1 MARRLGPMLSP
12 WSLERSAR
20 DLLVADR
27 SLTGLYLDEL
37 NRQAGFP
44 AVRVERPLSVKVR
57 WRASR
62 FSEDMLPGLVLVNAG
77 TVGVPDRDGEGRYS
91 AVWQMTV
98 AAISQATDE
107 DVGREVA
114 SDLCTAATLVL
125 LQHWSKVDARV
136 GFVRWIGAVTT
147 DVDVD
152 GDERSRCIFA
162 NGLQFGVAD
171 CLSDLAGLPA
181 DWDEPDPPIG
191 QPPLDTGELGRV
203 GSAAVVSA
211 VPVDTPV

>member
-1 MARRLGPMLSP
+1 VSP
-12 WSLERSAR
+12 WSFERAAR

-27 SLTGLYLDEL
+27 GLVGLYADEI
-37 NRQAGFP
+37 NRQYAAIAGDTGP
-44 AVRVERPLSVKVR
+44 VIRIERPKSVKVR

-62 FSEDMLPGLVLVNAG
+62 FSEDMLPSIVLVNAG
-77 TVGVPDRDGEGRYS
+77 TVGEPVRDGEGRYS

-114 SDLCTAATLVL
+114 SDLCAASTAVL
-125 LQHWSKVDARV
+125 LTMLPRVDERITST
-136 GFVRWIGAVTT
+136 RWVGAVTT

-152 GDERSRCIFA
+152 GDERSRAIFA
-162 NGLQFGVAD
+162 YGIHIGVQD
-171 CLSDLAGLPA
+171 MLCDLAGLPA
-181 DWDEPDPPIG
+181 DWDELDPPIG
-191 QPPLDTGELGRV
+191 DPAPDPGDLGRV

-211 VPVDTPV
+211 VPVDEPV